1 MEIRLKSTILCV
13 HIPSLFLPKCVV
25 VRQLFFLKEDK
36 VIVFYHINVSLCQE
50 YRKFS
55 GILGGTT

>member
-1 MEIRLKSTILCV
+1 MRAYFIVIFTKMRCCETVI
-13 HIPSLFLPKCVV
+13 
-25 VRQLFFLKEDK
+25 FLKEDK